1 MVEDLLAAGVKK
13 EDLPKKPMHWTKRKK
28 PWDEEEE
35 DLEVL
40 DAKGGYALRGIAALP
55 WTPMTKRATLNECV
69 WNVNSAIFCFL
80 P

>member
-40 DAKGGYALRGIAALP
+40 NAKGGICPARNRSLAMDANDEEGSIE
-55 WTPMTKRATLNECV
+55 WVCMECT
-69 WNVNSAIFCFL
+69 
-80 P
+80 

>member
-13 EDLPKKPMHWTKRKK
+13 EDLPKKPMHWTKRRK

-40 DAKGGYALRGIAALP
+40 DAKGGYAL
-55 WTPMTKRATLNECV
+55 
-69 WNVNSAIFCFL
+69 
-80 P
+80 